1 MKNILWLFAT
11 LIFSGTVLANEKSL
25 YEFSWLD
32 KDKEIYVLQ
41 NRKFR
46 KDGRVYVGGTL
57 GKTLN
62 GAFIDAYGGSVRAGY
77 FFKEDWGIELLYGK
91 NTGEESD
98 TAKGVKEQGAVP
110 FYRKIDTYMGG
121 MLTWSPF
128 YSKINTFNKIF
139 YYDWL
144 FGAGVASITTKDNR
158 NKFDT
163 ASVDRDTLTS
173 ESTMGGIWNTGF
185 RFYISDSWSVRLDFT
200 GMHYS
205 ANRQRKPTGSTAQI
219 KSSSMYSNFDLGLG
233 LNYAF

>member
-1 MKNILWLFAT
+1 MQNILWLLAT
-11 LIFSGTVLANEKSL
+11 LLFSGTVLASEKSL

-46 KDGRVYVGGTL
+46 KDGKVYIGGTVA
-57 GKTLN
+57 KTLN
-62 GAFIDAYGGSVRAGY
+62 GAFIDAYGASFRGGY
-77 FFKEDWGIELLYGK
+77 FFREDWGIELIYGK
-91 NTGEESD
+91 TSGQESD

-121 MLTWSPF
+121 MVVWSPF

-139 YYDWL
+139 YYDWT

-163 ASVDRDTLTS
+163 ASTNQNSLTS
-173 ESTMGGIWNTGF
+173 ESTMGAIWNTGF
-185 RFYISDSWSVRLDFT
+185 RFYLSESWSIRLDFT
-200 GMHYS
+200 GMHYN
-205 ANRQRKPTGSTAQI
+205 ANRQRKPTGSSSQI
-219 KSSSMYSNFDLGLG
+219 KSSSLYSNFDLGLG
-233 LNYAF
+233 LNYSF